1 MNNYFKLVNKMKVSN
16 KIKIKCYIEII
27 INIIIRI
34 FTLYPF
40 TLISYLFYGIKNIIE
55 FIYNIFDNITYYS
68 KENIGISIVNKKEME
83 QVKKEL
89 KKFYKNY
96 WQTRLKVV

>member
-40 TLISYLFYGIKNIIE
+40 ALISCLFYGIKNIIE

-83 QVKKEL
+83 QIKKEL
-89 KKFYKNY
+89 KNFTKTIDK
-96 WQTRLKVV
+96 QDLK

>member
-40 TLISYLFYGIKNIIE
+40 ALISCLLYGLQNIIE
-55 FIYNIFDNITYYS
+55 FIYNIFDSITYYS

-83 QVKKEL
+83 QIKKEL
-89 KKFYKNY
+89 KIFTKTIDK
-96 WQTRLKVV
+96 QDLK